1 MENLLDLHSHSSFSP
16 DAKDGA
22 ELMCERAKELGLFA
36 YALTDHCDCNFWLP
50 ADEWERENARA
61 LTVDREMYGVRDYA
75 RASIKTVS
83 ALKEKY
89 PFLLCGIELGQ
100 PLQNPAA
107 AAEICAMRELDLII
121 GSHHMN
127 AGRDDFYWL
136 DYGSMDIGEIYALMS
151 DYFTQIC
158 EMCTR
163 ADFDVLGHLTYPL
176 RYITGECGI
185 ELDMS
190 RFYEQIREIFRRLIG
205 RGKGIEINT
214 SGLRQRYGRLLPD
227 REYVKMYRECG
238 GEILTL
244 GSDAH
249 CAADIAKGIDEG
261 AELARECGFK
271 YTAYFERR
279 EARFMSL

>member
-1 MENLLDLHSHSSFSP
+1 
-16 DAKDGA
+16 
-22 ELMCERAKELGLFA
+22 
-36 YALTDHCDCNFWLP
+36 
-50 ADEWERENARA
+50 
-61 LTVDREMYGVRDYA
+61 
-75 RASIKTVS
+75 
-83 ALKEKY
+83 
-89 PFLLCGIELGQ
+89 
-100 PLQNPAA
+100 
-107 AAEICAMRELDLII
+107 
-121 GSHHMN
+121 
-127 AGRDDFYWL
+127 
-136 DYGSMDIGEIYALMS
+136 
-151 DYFTQIC
+151 
-158 EMCTR
+158 MCTR